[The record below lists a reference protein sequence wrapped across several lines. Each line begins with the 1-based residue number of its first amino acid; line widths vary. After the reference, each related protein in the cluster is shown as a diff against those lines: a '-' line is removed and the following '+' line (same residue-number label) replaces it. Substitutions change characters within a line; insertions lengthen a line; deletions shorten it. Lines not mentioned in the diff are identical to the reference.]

1 MVGVVGSSPIAPT
14 TLKRPFSPLKRAFF
28 ICRGKRCCG
37 HSVDI
42 NGGPTM
48 TAPFRLVDSSELD
61 DLMLSFL
68 RSAECKEKVLCM
80 PLGNYA
86 AFDTSSDEYKVL
98 MFLRRFAPANVSL
111 FLRGLHPGFQAECH
125 FRFGKTD
132 DFLAL
137 GRNDDDALDHV
148 LSLNLGF
155 RGKPGSCAACSG

>member
-48 TAPFRLVDSSELD
+48 TATFRLVDSSELD
-61 DLMLSFL
+61 DMMLSFL
-68 RSAECKEKVLCM
+68 RSAECTEKVLCL

-98 MFLRRFAPANVSL
+98 VLFRHFAPADVSL
-111 FLRGLHPGFQAECH
+111 LLQGLHTGFQAESH
-125 FRFGKTD
+125 FRSGQ
-132 DFLAL
+132 
-137 GRNDDDALDHV
+137 
-148 LSLNLGF
+148 LST
-155 RGKPGSCAACSG
+155 RRRSPVTWRSGARSGYPQYMTSPV